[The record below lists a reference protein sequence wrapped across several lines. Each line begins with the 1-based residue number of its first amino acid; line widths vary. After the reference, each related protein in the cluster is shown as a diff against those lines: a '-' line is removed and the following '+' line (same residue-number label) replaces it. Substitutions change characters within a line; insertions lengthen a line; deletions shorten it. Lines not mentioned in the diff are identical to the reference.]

1 MANLSVVVVDQT
13 MAIAMPSGLHV
24 PAVVKQECVI
34 DCRPSAEKQRSLFV
48 RASDDQLQARFMDQH
63 RFKRL
68 SLLY

>member
-1 MANLSVVVVDQT
+1 MANLSAAVVDRT

-48 RASDDQLQARFMDQH
+48 RTSDDQSQDRRINQH
-63 RFKRL
+63 
-68 SLLY
+68 